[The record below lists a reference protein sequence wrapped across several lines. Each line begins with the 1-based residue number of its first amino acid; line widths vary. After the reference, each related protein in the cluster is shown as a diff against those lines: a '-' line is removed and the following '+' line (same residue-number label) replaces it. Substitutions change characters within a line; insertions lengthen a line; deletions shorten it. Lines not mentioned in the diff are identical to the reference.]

1 MKLKGMRD
9 IPTRYGLVHRAVSK
23 TRAQVMAELA
33 YLEHEATRLERELK
47 IWTGNAKQ
55 TESRLRLI
63 LQRIGLLQGLLEERA
78 PAPRNVP
85 PPGDDEGKQDQEQEQ
100 VPSWREIPLEY

>member
-9 IPTRYGLVHRAVSK
+9 IQTRYGLMHRAVSK

-47 IWTGNAKQ
+47 IWTGNAQQ
-55 TESRLRLI
+55 TGSRLRLVR
-63 LQRIGLLQGLLEERA
+63 QRIGLLQGLLEERA
-78 PAPRNVP
+78 TAPRNSSP
-85 PPGDDEGKQDQEQEQ
+85 PEEGDGEQDQQQ
-100 VPSWREIPLEY
+100 VPSYRVIPLEY